1 MVVATAALIALA
13 APALAQGNRDAAE
26 DQVKFGIVAVQH
38 GLWREAEFRFERAT
52 DLDSTYAAAFN
63 NLAVVYEQSGR
74 MEEAARAYRKALA
87 LDPDNSDIQLNYEIH
102 VDVADR
108 VPRSPSQRTAAD
120 ENRW

>member
-1 MVVATAALIALA
+1 MVVASVALFASAI
-13 APALAQGNRDAAE
+13 PALAQGNHDAAE
-26 DQVKFGIVAVQH
+26 DEVKFGIVAAQH

-52 DLDSTYAAAFN
+52 ELDSTYAAAFN

-87 LDPDNSDIQLNYEIH
+87 LDPDDSRIQLNYELH

-108 VPRSPSQRTAAD
+108 VPRSPSQRTVAD
-120 ENRW
+120 ENGW